1 MKQVICSSQS
11 GVVWAKVRSCVYAF
25 WGWVLHAASPRQLG
39 VDRDRPGRSAQGDGY
54 FFLPY
59 SQGSG
64 HCRRHS
70 RFPNSNVTRC
80 SPRRLLDREGI
91 DSWRHVTSSLHGV
104 TMALHARNARKN
116 FGGRRRVES
125 IVARFSECNAAQHP
139 SIFREN
145 TSVSYA
151 ADRPIDRM
159 MNRHR
164 TQDFPYWQ
172 TLFGVPTCNVT
183 RRQSALL
190 CRAAANG
197 DAS

>member
-1 MKQVICSSQS
+1 MKQVIRSSQS
-11 GVVWAKVRSCVYAF
+11 GVVWATVRACVYAF
-25 WGWVLHAASPRQLG
+25 GGWVLHAASPGQPG
-39 VDRDRPGRSAQGDGY
+39 VASDRPGRSARGAGY
-54 FFLPY
+54 FFLPHPRD
-59 SQGSG
+59 SG
-64 HCRRHS
+64 RCCRHPG
-70 RFPNSNVTRC
+70 FPVGNVTRR
-80 SPRRLLDREGI
+80 STQRLLDRGSI
-91 DSWRHVTSSLHGV
+91 GFWRHVTSSLHGV

-172 TLFGVPTCNVT
+172 TLLGVPTCNVT